1 MANPHLRSPGVPATG
16 YFDALGA
23 RQAAQDRG
31 APHRRA
37 VGQGHLQAT
46 RRDGGKRII
55 GYDARC
61 RRGTG
66 RWQEQSAHAS
76 PIRFASVTTA
86 PVQCQVR
93 AVNAKGR
100 GKWRAKA
107 SG

>member
-1 MANPHLRSPGVPATG
+1 MLRTGVRSVKVT
-16 YFDALGA
+16 F
-23 RQAAQDRG
+23 RQPVA
-31 APHRRA
+31 
-37 VGQGHLQAT
+37 
-46 RRDGGKRII
+46 DGGKRII